1 MTGPERIGIDV
12 IRRGRL
18 AGSRGGDVAAF
29 LSSMEADR
37 NIARADLIVDMAHLL
52 MLIRQGL
59 IDRHAAGTLMEAL
72 LTMFRE
78 GVPEEAFNE
87 RFEDI
92 HAGIEAY
99 LISRAGEE
107 TGGRLHTARSRND
120 EVATC
125 IRIRLREDIL
135 LAVDGL
141 TRMRQSLLGISR
153 RNTCTLMPGFTHL
166 QYAQPVTLAHH
177 LVAYESAF
185 ARDTE
190 RFQELY
196 RRVNRSPLGAGAL
209 AATTYPIDR
218 EYTAALL
225 GFDQVI
231 GNSMDAVASRDF
243 ILETLFTA
251 TVLLTTVSRLCEELV
266 LWSAPFCAFI
276 ELDNEFC
283 STSSIM
289 PQKKNPDTA
298 EILRAKTG
306 TVAGSAVAATA
317 ILKGLPMSYN
327 RDLQEINPHL
337 WRGMADTLFGIR
349 LLERMVTSARFFPE
363 RLLEEAGKGGTTTTD
378 LADML
383 VRRFDLPF
391 RTAHSIVGR
400 AVALGGPTPANMD
413 TAGREITGQD
423 LSSRGLTPIDIKTA
437 LDPVRS
443 VEGRKVTGGPSP
455 DEVERQ
461 IMVADRNLEEN
472 IQWLER
478 MTETLQKAETRLI
491 AEAEEAAAV

>member
-1 MTGPERIGIDV
+1 MTGPEPDGTDV

-29 LSSMEADR
+29 LSSMDADR
-37 NIARADLIVDMAHLL
+37 NIARADLLVDMAHLL
-52 MLIRQGL
+52 MLSRQGL
-59 IDRHAAGTLMEAL
+59 IGRQAVGTLMEAL
-72 LTMFRE
+72 LLMYRE
-78 GVPEEAFNE
+78 GIPKEAFNE

-92 HAGIEAY
+92 HAGIETY
-99 LISRAGEE
+99 LVSRAGEE
-107 TGGRLHTARSRND
+107 AGGRLHTARSRND
-120 EVATC
+120 EVAAC

-135 LAVDGL
+135 LAVEGL
-141 TRMRQSLLGISR
+141 TRLRRSLLALSR
-153 RNTCTLMPGFTHL
+153 RNTHTLMPGFTHL

-177 LVAYESAF
+177 LVAYERAF

-196 RRVNRSPLGAGAL
+196 KRVNSSPLGAGAL
-209 AATTYPIDR
+209 ATTTYPIDR

-225 GFDQVI
+225 GFDEVVS
-231 GNSMDAVASRDF
+231 NSMDAVASRDF
-243 ILETLFTA
+243 ILESLFAA
-251 TVLLTTVSRLCEELV
+251 TVLLSTVSRLCEELV
-266 LWSAPFCAFI
+266 LWSAPFCAFV

-298 EILRAKTG
+298 EILRAKAG
-306 TVAGSAVAATA
+306 TVAGAAVTVTT

-337 WRGMADTLFGIR
+337 WRGMADTLSGIR
-349 LLERMVTSARFFPE
+349 LLERMIASARFFPD
-363 RLLEEAGKGGTTTTD
+363 RLREEAGKGGTTTTD

-383 VRRFDLPF
+383 VCRFDLPF

-413 TAGREITGQD
+413 TAAREIMGQD
-423 LSSRGLTPIDIKTA
+423 LSSRGLTPAGIETA
-437 LDPVRS
+437 LDPVLS
-443 VEGRKVTGGPSP
+443 VGGRRVTGGPAP
-455 DEVERQ
+455 EEMERQ
-461 IMVADRNLEEN
+461 IMSADRNIEEN
-472 IQWLER
+472 RQWLET
-478 MTETLQKAETRLI
+478 MTGKLQNAETRLI
-491 AEAEEAAAV
+491 AEAEEAAAA